1 MKLLRNR
8 SKMEKFENF
17 LNNLGCED
25 EHTEFKEA
33 KNNFDVLGKPGDKK
47 CIYGYCVAL
56 GNEGGGCL
64 VLGVDDKRNIVGTN
78 FPKNSFGS
86 IKEEIYKRTGQKIDM
101 EEKFFDNKRIIIIR
115 VPGRPVGQFYTFY
128 DVPLMRV
135 GQQLVVMSQEQ
146 QKKIFSEGQVDWTG
160 QIAKNASFDDI
171 DDDAILKARENFW
184 KKHTNLS
191 MEEINAWD
199 KKTFLGK
206 ARLLNDEKITNAALI
221 LLGKQESKDLLLPK
235 IAEISWVLK
244 DAKGEILDYSHFY
257 PPFIIT
263 VDDVFNKIRNLK
275 YRYIKTPDSLFPEE
289 VDKYDPYVIR
299 EALNN
304 CIAHQDYS
312 KLSKITVVEKPDS
325 LVFANEG
332 SFIPETIEAVIDTDT
347 PPKYYRNKFLANAMV
362 NLNMIDTIGSGIQK
376 MFSIQR
382 KKLFPLP
389 TYDLSNDSVKV
400 EIFGKVMDI
409 NYAKILAKNIG
420 LSLND
425 IILLDNVQKKKTIEP
440 EAAKRLR
447 KLGYIEGRYPNVY
460 ISAMVAEKTGAV
472 GEYLDKKG
480 LDNRYYERL
489 IMDYLKVKPTSK
501 QELDTYLCSKLS
513 NILTDKQKKK
523 KISNLLYR
531 MALKGLVE
539 SSSRSRSAIWS
550 LKK

>member
-1 MKLLRNR
+1 
-8 SKMEKFENF
+8 MEKFDNF
-17 LNNLGCED
+17 LNALGCED

-33 KNNFDVLGKPGDKK
+33 KNNFEIFGKPDNKK
-47 CIYGYCVAL
+47 SIYGYSVAL

-64 VLGVDDKRNIVGTN
+64 ILGVDDKKNIVGTN
-78 FPKNSFGS
+78 FPKESFRS
-86 IKEEIYKRTGQKIDM
+86 IKEDIFKRTGQKIDI
-101 EEKFFDNKRIIIIR
+101 EEKFFDNKRIVIIR
-115 VPGRPVGQFYTFY
+115 IPGRPVGQYFTFY
-128 DVPLMRV
+128 DTPLMRV

-160 QIAKNASFDDI
+160 QVAKNASFDDI
-171 DDDAILKARENFW
+171 DDDAILLAKSNFLV
-184 KKHTNLS
+184 KHPVIS
-191 MEEINAWD
+191 MEEINDWS
-199 KKTFLGK
+199 KKVFLGK
-206 ARLLNDEKITNAALI
+206 TGLLNDGKITNAALI
-221 LLGKQESKDLLLPK
+221 LLGKKESKDLLLPK

-244 DAKGEILDYSHFY
+244 DDNNETLDYSHFY
-257 PPFIIT
+257 PPFIIA
-263 VDDVFNKIRNLK
+263 VNEVFAKIRNLK
-275 YRYIKTPDSLFPEE
+275 YRYIRTTDSLFPEE
-289 VDKYDPYVIR
+289 VDKYDPYIIR

-312 KLSKITVVEKPDS
+312 KCAKITVVEKPDS
-325 LVFANEG
+325 LVFSNIG

-362 NLNMIDTIGSGIQK
+362 NLNMIDTIGSGIQR
-376 MFSIQR
+376 MFNIQR
-382 KKLFPLP
+382 RKLFPLP

-400 EIFGKVMDI
+400 EIFGKVLDI

-425 IILLDNVQKKKTIEP
+425 IILLDNVQKKKTIEI

-447 KLGYIEGRYPNVY
+447 KLGYIEGRYPNIY
-460 ISAMVAEKTGAV
+460 ISAMVAEKTGAI

-480 LDNRYYERL
+480 LDNQYYEKL

-523 KISNLLYR
+523 KVSNLLYR

-539 SSSRSRSAIWS
+539 SSSRSRNAIWS
-550 LKK
+550 LKR

>member
-1 MKLLRNR
+1 
-8 SKMEKFENF
+8 MEKFENF
-17 LNNLGCED
+17 LNTIGCED

-33 KNNFDVLGKPGDKK
+33 KNTFDVLGKPGDKK
-47 CIYGYCVAL
+47 CVYGYSVAL

-101 EEKFFDNKRIIIIR
+101 EEKFFDNKRIVIIR

-171 DDDAILKARENFW
+171 DDDAILKAKENFW

-191 MEEINAWD
+191 IEEINTWD

-206 ARLLNDEKITNAALI
+206 ARLLNDGKITNAALI

-289 VDKYDPYVIR
+289 VDKYDPYIIR

-325 LVFANEG
+325 LVFANKG

-362 NLNMIDTIGSGIQK
+362 NLNMIDTIGSGIQR

>member
-1 MKLLRNR
+1 
-8 SKMEKFENF
+8 MEKFDNF
-17 LNNLGCED
+17 LNALGCED

-33 KNNFDVLGKPGDKK
+33 KNNFEIFGKPDNKK
-47 CIYGYCVAL
+47 SIYGYSVAL

-64 VLGVDDKRNIVGTN
+64 ILGVDDKKNIVGTN
-78 FPKNSFGS
+78 FPKESFRS
-86 IKEEIYKRTGQKIDM
+86 IKEDIFKRTGQKIDI
-101 EEKFFDNKRIIIIR
+101 EEKFFGNKRIVIIR
-115 VPGRPVGQFYTFY
+115 IPGRPVGQYFTFY
-128 DVPLMRV
+128 DTPLMRV

-160 QIAKNASFDDI
+160 QVAKNASFDDI
-171 DDDAILKARENFW
+171 DDNAILLAKSNFW
-184 KKHTNLS
+184 VKHPGIS
-191 MEEINAWD
+191 MEEINDWS
-199 KKTFLGK
+199 KKVFLGK
-206 ARLLNDEKITNAALI
+206 TGLLNDGKITNAALI
-221 LLGKQESKDLLLPK
+221 LLGKKESKDLLLPK

-244 DAKGEILDYSHFY
+244 DNNNETLDYSLFY
-257 PPFIIT
+257 PPFIIA
-263 VDDVFNKIRNLK
+263 VNEVFAKIRNLK
-275 YRYIKTPDSLFPEE
+275 YRYIRTTDSLFPEE
-289 VDKYDPYVIR
+289 VDKYDPYIIR

-362 NLNMIDTIGSGIQK
+362 NLNMIDTIGSGIQR

-447 KLGYIEGRYPNVY
+447 KLGYIEGRYPNIY

-501 QELDTYLCSKLS
+501 QELDIYLCSKLS
-513 NILTDKQKKK
+513 NILTDGQKKK
-523 KISNLLYR
+523 KVSNLLYR

-539 SSSRSRSAIWS
+539 SSSRSRGAIWS

>member
-1 MKLLRNR
+1 M
-8 SKMEKFENF
+8 ENF
-17 LNNLGCED
+17 LNTLGCED

-33 KNNFDVLGKPGDKK
+33 KNNFCVSGKPGDKK

-64 VLGVDDKRNIVGTN
+64 VLGVDDKRNIVGTS
-78 FPKNSFGS
+78 FPKDSFGS
-86 IKEEIYKRTGQKIDM
+86 IKEEIYKRTGQKIDI
-101 EEKFFDNKRIIIIR
+101 EERFFDNKRIVIIR

-160 QIAKNASFDDI
+160 QIAEKASFDDI
-171 DDDAILKARENFW
+171 DDNAILKAKSNFLI
-184 KKHTNLS
+184 KHPNLS
-191 MEEINAWD
+191 MEEINTWD

-206 ARLLNDEKITNAALI
+206 TGLLNDGKITNAALI
-221 LLGKQESKDLLLPK
+221 LLGKKESKDLLLPK

-244 DAKGEILDYSHFY
+244 DVNGELSDYSHFY

-275 YRYIKTPDSLFPEE
+275 YRYIKIPDSLFPEE
-289 VDKYDPYVIR
+289 VDTYDPYVIR

-312 KLSKITVVEKPDS
+312 KLAKITVVEKPDS

-389 TYDLSNDSVKV
+389 TYDLSNDGVKV
-400 EIFGKVMDI
+400 EIFGKVMDV
-409 NYAKILAKNIG
+409 NYAKILAKNID

-425 IILLDNVQKKKTIEP
+425 IILLDNVQKKKNIEP

-447 KLGYIEGRYPNVY
+447 KLGYIEGRYPNIY

-523 KISNLLYR
+523 KVSNLLYR
-531 MALKGLVE
+531 MALKGLVK
-539 SSSRSRSAIWS
+539 SSSRSRNAIWS
-550 LKK
+550 LKR

>member
-1 MKLLRNR
+1 
-8 SKMEKFENF
+8 MEKFENF
-17 LNNLGCED
+17 LNTLGCED

-33 KNNFDVLGKPGDKK
+33 KNNFEILGKPDNKK
-47 CIYGYCVAL
+47 SIYGYSVAL

-64 VLGVDDKRNIVGTN
+64 VLGVDDKKNIVGTN
-78 FPKNSFGS
+78 FPKESFRS
-86 IKEEIYKRTGQKIDM
+86 IKEDVFKRTGQKIDI
-101 EEKFFDNKRIIIIR
+101 EEKFFDNKRIVIIR
-115 VPGRPVGQFYTFY
+115 IPGRPVGQYFTFY
-128 DVPLMRV
+128 DTPLMRV

-160 QIAKNASFDDI
+160 QVAKNASFDDI
-171 DDDAILKARENFW
+171 DDNAILLAKSNFLV
-184 KKHTNLS
+184 KHPGLS
-191 MEEINAWD
+191 MEEINDWS
-199 KKTFLGK
+199 KKVFLGK
-206 ARLLNDEKITNAALI
+206 AGLLNNGKITNAALI

-244 DAKGEILDYSHFY
+244 DNNNEIVDYSHFY
-257 PPFIIT
+257 PPFIIA
-263 VDDVFNKIRNLK
+263 VNDVFSKIRNLK
-275 YRYIKTPDSLFPEE
+275 YRYIQTTDSLFPEE
-289 VDKYDPYVIR
+289 VDKYDPYIIR

-312 KLSKITVVEKPDS
+312 KCAKITVVEKPDS
-325 LVFANEG
+325 LVFSNMG

-362 NLNMIDTIGSGIQK
+362 NLNMIDTIGSGIQR
-376 MFSIQR
+376 MFNIQR
-382 KKLFPLP
+382 RKLFPLP

-400 EIFGKVMDI
+400 EIFGKVLDI

-425 IILLDNVQKKKTIEP
+425 IILLDNVQKKKTIEI

-447 KLGYIEGRYPNVY
+447 KLGYIEGRYPNIY
-460 ISAMVAEKTGAV
+460 ISAMVAEKTGAI

-480 LDNRYYERL
+480 LDNQYYEKL

-501 QELDTYLCSKLS
+501 RELDVYLGAKLS

-523 KISNLLYR
+523 KVSNLLYR
-531 MALKGLVE
+531 MALRGLVE
-539 SSSRSRSAIWS
+539 SSSRSRNAIWS
-550 LKK
+550 LKR